1 MSMKKESPWDV
12 ELHLSA
18 ARGDAKRLQ
27 VLLDSGRVHV
37 DCKDKDGTTPLILA
51 AAGGH
56 IEAVTELLQQGA
68 DPNAKRLTGT
78 TSLFFAAQG
87 GFVDIV
93 TLLIEHG
100 AIVDS
105 CSIDGGTPLFVA
117 CQCGHL
123 EVVLELI
130 ERGANV
136 NAHMKDGA
144 TALFIAAQNGHIRIL
159 DILLSQGA
167 KTDAARTDG
176 ATPLWIAAQM
186 GHDHVVRRLLKAGA
200 KVDATRHDG
209 ATPLFK
215 AAHKGH
221 TAVIGE
227 LLKYRPS
234 LGILPN
240 GESPLHAAALTG
252 HMTVARQLVGA
263 GADPLLV
270 NQEGVTPLQSVL
282 SFSTLSTMVRDR
294 LAELCANKRND
305 CKSFLPEISQKL
317 SNKKVKDV
325 LDEAE
330 KIRDMVR
337 ILQDNINIVK
347 DLHNNVLSHTD
358 LGIQNELESR
368 TFIISQTAFRIRTSL
383 KGKLIICKNKYSLI
397 LKIYNNNTVTQ

>member
-1 MSMKKESPWDV
+1 MRFQLQSNKFSSSSVPNYDCLIDTWLTGDHKKNILLKESPWDV
-12 ELHLSA
+12 ELHLAA
-18 ARGDAKRLQ
+18 ARGDAKRLR

-68 DPNAKRLTGT
+68 DPNARRLTGT
-78 TSLFFAAQG
+78 TALFFAAQG
-87 GFVDIV
+87 GYMDIAS
-93 TLLIEHG
+93 LLLEHG
-100 AIVDS
+100 SIVDS

-123 EVVLELI
+123 DVVEGLI
-130 ERGANV
+130 ERGANP
-136 NAHMKDGA
+136 NAYMKDGA
-144 TALFIAAQNGHIRIL
+144 TALFIAAQNGHLRIL
-159 DILLSQGA
+159 EVLLEHGA

-176 ATPLWIAAQM
+176 ATPLWIGAQM

-221 TAVIGE
+221 TAVVGE

-240 GESPLHAAALTG
+240 GESALHAAALTG
-252 HMTVARQLVGA
+252 QMTVTRQLVGA

-270 NQEGVTPLQSVL
+270 NQEGITPLQ
-282 SFSTLSTMVRDR
+282 
-294 LAELCANKRND
+294 LA
-305 CKSFLPEISQKL
+305 
-317 SNKKVKDV
+317 
-325 LDEAE
+325 
-330 KIRDMVR
+330 IR
-337 ILQDNINIVK
+337 
-347 DLHNNVLSHTD
+347 H
-358 LGIQNELESR
+358 
-368 TFIISQTAFRIRTSL
+368 SQTQVANYLKDKVRTRTGTS
-383 KGKLIICKNKYSLI
+383 
-397 LKIYNNNTVTQ
+397 